1 VVIIMNKLDSKR
13 IEQALQLLGERLALS
28 NVGPYGLVVCG
39 GAALI
44 SCGLVSRMT
53 THDVDIVA
61 MMKMGTN
68 LVSPDPLPGELLRTA
83 SQVAEDLDLPE
94 TWLNNHPSRDPGGL
108 FQLGLPEGIGGRLTQ
123 RGFGE
128 HLTVYFVSRID
139 QIYFKVFAAVDSGPG
154 RHVDDLIELKPSPDE
169 IEKAALWAMTHDRS
183 VEFRTVL
190 VSMLSQMGFEDVAER
205 I

>member
-1 VVIIMNKLDSKR
+1 MNRLDSER
-13 IEQALQLLGERLALS
+13 IEQALQLLGERLALA
-28 NVGPYGLVVCG
+28 NAGPYRLVVCG

-61 MMKMGTN
+61 MMNMGTD
-68 LVSPDPLPGELLRTA
+68 LVSPDPLPGELLRIA

-94 TWLNNHPSRDPGGL
+94 AWLNNDPSRDPGGL
-108 FQLGLPEGIGGRLTQ
+108 YQLGLPEGIGGRLLQ
-123 RGFGE
+123 RDFGK
-128 HLTVYFVSRID
+128 HLTIYFVSRID

>member
-1 VVIIMNKLDSKR
+1 MNRFDSER
-13 IEQALQLLGERLALS
+13 IEQALQLLGDRLALA
-28 NVGPYGLVVCG
+28 NVGPYSLVVCG

-61 MMKMGTN
+61 MMNMGAD
-68 LVSPDPLPGELLRTA
+68 LVSPDPLPEELIRIA

-94 TWLNNHPSRDPGGL
+94 TWLNNDPSREPGGL
-108 FQLGLPEGIGGRLTQ
+108 YQLGLPEGIGGRLTQ
-123 RGFGE
+123 RDFGE

-139 QIYFKVFAAVDSGPG
+139 QIYFKVFATVDSGPG
-154 RHVDDLIELKPSPDE
+154 RHLEDLIELKPSPDE
-169 IEKAALWAMTHDRS
+169 IEKAALWAMTHDQS
-183 VEFRTVL
+183 VGFRTVL
-190 VSMLSQMGFEDVAER
+190 VSMLRQMGFENVAER

>member
-1 VVIIMNKLDSKR
+1 MNRLDSER
-13 IEQALQLLGERLALS
+13 ITQALQLLGDRLALA

-61 MMKMGTN
+61 IMDMGAD
-68 LVSPDPLPGELLRTA
+68 LVSPDPLPDELIRIA
-83 SQVAEDLDLPE
+83 FQVAEDLDLPE
-94 TWLNNHPSRDPGGL
+94 TWLNNDPSREPGGL
-108 FQLGLPEGIGGRLTQ
+108 YQLGLPEGIVGRLTQ
-123 RGFGE
+123 RDFGE

-190 VSMLSQMGFEDVAER
+190 VSMLRQMGFENVAER

>member
-1 VVIIMNKLDSKR
+1 MNKLDSEK
-13 IEQALQLLGERLALS
+13 IEQALQLLGERLALA
-28 NVGPYGLVVCG
+28 NVGPYSLVVCG

-44 SCGLVSRMT
+44 SCGLISRMT

-61 MMKMGTN
+61 IMNVETE
-68 LVSPDPLPGELLRTA
+68 LVSPDPLPDGLLRVA

-94 TWLNNHPSRDPGGL
+94 TWLNNDPSREPGGL
-108 FQLGLPEGIGGRLTQ
+108 YQLGLPEGIEERLTQ
-123 RGFGE
+123 RNFGK
-128 HLTVYFVSRID
+128 HLTVYFVGRID

-154 RHVDDLIELKPSPDE
+154 RYVDDLFELNPSPNE

-183 VEFRTVL
+183 EEFRAVL
-190 VSMLSQMGFEDVAER
+190 VSMLRQMGFEDVAKR